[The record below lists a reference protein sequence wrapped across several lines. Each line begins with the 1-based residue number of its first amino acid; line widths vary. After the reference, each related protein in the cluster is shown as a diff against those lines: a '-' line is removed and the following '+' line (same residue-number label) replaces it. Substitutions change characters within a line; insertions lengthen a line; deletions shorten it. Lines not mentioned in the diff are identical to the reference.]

1 MLSVIIIA
9 LLFTA
14 HLGDTTQWLF
24 SSENNVVVSL
34 DPNSEF
40 ARKNVI
46 FPKFSNSHFFFGTQF
61 LVFRGFAEESPVSMG
76 SGFTSE
82 VGSVLGSEVGS
93 VLGSVSICSVRGCVF
108 TDLQSP
114 IGQLFVYR

>member
-1 MLSVIIIA
+1 MLSVIITA

-24 SSENNVVVSL
+24 SSEYNVVVSL

-82 VGSVLGSEVGS
+82 VGSVLGS
-93 VLGSVSICSVRGCVF
+93 VSICSVRGCVL

-114 IGQLFVYR
+114 IGQLFVYM